1 VSYTPPV
8 STTSNE
14 TAPRVLDAAQHT
26 YCMSRTFNAGPC

>member
-1 VSYTPPV
+1 VSYTPAV

-14 TAPRVLDAAQHT
+14 TPRQVLDAAQHT